1 MCEAKYSSVNSFT
14 LQIYQKRI
22 KHGTRLA
29 EIELSTKVCTS
40 AERVR
45 DTLLHEVCH
54 AAVWIFEGINDGHG
68 PRWRYWSWK
77 AQQVWPRLPIVSV
90 CHAYAIDTRF
100 TYRCT
105 GCGACVNR
113 HSKSVNTEKQVCGRC
128 HSKFEL
134 LLNTPRGRMMR
145 PSLAGAMDRRL
156 LSHIQKKSPHSVG
169 VSSPRLQNSR
179 SVSSRPAF
187 ADFVQKNYKSI
198 RQTAG
203 VNTHAE
209 AMSQLGSLFRTMKL
223 SQASAREQP
232 KDGEQSM

>member
-1 MCEAKYSSVNSFT
+1 MDTSYPADLSLDVFYYHAKFDCPVPLYSLYEHFSRLKSGKTGKIGQCVRFLITCAPFST
-14 LQIYQKRI
+14 YSQ
-22 KHGTRLA
+22 TRLA

-113 HSKSVNTEKQVCGRC
+113 HSKSVNTEKQV
-128 HSKFEL
+128 SVW
-134 LLNTPRGRMMR
+134 LLNAHLPAGFGIVDPDFR
-145 PSLAGAMDRRL
+145 PIVEYFYLID
-156 LSHIQKKSPHSVG
+156 
-169 VSSPRLQNSR
+169 
-179 SVSSRPAF
+179 
-187 ADFVQKNYKSI
+187 
-198 RQTAG
+198 
-203 VNTHAE
+203 
-209 AMSQLGSLFRTMKL
+209 
-223 SQASAREQP
+223 
-232 KDGEQSM
+232 